1 MLRKI
6 TTKQKLQASRARQDG
21 MRDWMEAKYGHLPGV
36 MQSFYNQDAILQQQE
51 IAATTIDEMEGLEAE
66 PQQRKKNLSGLLRM
80 PKTIL

>member
-6 TTKQKLQASRARQDG
+6 TTKQKLEASRARQDG
-21 MRDWMEAKYGHLPGV
+21 MRDWMEEKYGHLPNV

-66 PQQRKKNLSGLLRM
+66 PQQKK
-80 PKTIL
+80 K